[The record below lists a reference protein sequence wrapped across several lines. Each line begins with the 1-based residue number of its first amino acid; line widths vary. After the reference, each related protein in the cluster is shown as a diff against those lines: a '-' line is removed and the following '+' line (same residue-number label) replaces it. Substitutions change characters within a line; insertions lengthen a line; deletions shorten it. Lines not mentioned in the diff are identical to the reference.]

1 MAKGFTNTFGLPPPL
16 NIIKGN
22 VPENFK
28 ELRRQVEIYLEAC
41 GASDKPDMTKKT
53 AIILQCA
60 GPQVLEIYDQLK

>member
-41 GASDKPDMTKKT
+41 GASDKPDMTKNCNYIT
-53 AIILQCA
+53 MCRPTSVRDI
-60 GPQVLEIYDQLK
+60 